1 MHRFR
6 WSVLVGA
13 VLMFLLP
20 AVAALA
26 HGGEIDAVVEVMSID
41 GGFEYGLGIHWSD
54 GDPVTGAHIVMRA
67 DQEDLEEVTEP
78 VEVSPGVYVGK
89 LPLASAGEWR
99 VFVAIHHPDSNG
111 NIEFVQAVTGS
122 SDGSWV
128 VLVDTANE
136 EGVGSTPDPATA
148 LLDPHPPPSTIT
160 TTAGT
165 VDTSAAEDIAAATT
179 TTAVPN
185 RVEASDVVVDIAA
198 DERGPAFDVGL
209 RVVHLVAI
217 GMWIVPVFASVFG
230 RKNRRLVVVA
240 VAGVVLT
247 LATGA
252 LLMLW
257 GAPVGSPGLFS
268 WSEIFDLSY
277 GSSYLIA
284 FVVKLVG
291 VLLAGVATVRWA
303 VASDRKAAWVTLG
316 GATVVV
322 AAVTAMGQFHLLS
335 HF

>member
-1 MHRFR
+1 
-6 WSVLVGA
+6 
-13 VLMFLLP
+13 MFLLP
-20 AVAALA
+20 AVAAFA

-41 GGFEYGLGIHWSD
+41 GGFEYGIGIHWSD

-78 VEVSPGVYVGK
+78 VEVSPGVYVEK
-89 LPLASAGEWR
+89 LPLTSAGEWR

-111 NIEFVQAVTGS
+111 NIEFVQTVTGS
-122 SDGSWV
+122 GDGSSV
-128 VLVDTANE
+128 VLVDTADE
-136 EGVGSTPDPATA
+136 ERVGSTPDPATA
-148 LLDPHPPPSTIT
+148 LLDPHPPPSTTT
-160 TTAGT
+160 TTAEAA
-165 VDTSAAEDIAAATT
+165 DTSAAEDTAAEPTT
-179 TTAVPN
+179 TTAAPN
-185 RVEASDVVVDIAA
+185 QIEATDVVVDIAA
-198 DERGPAFDVGL
+198 DEQGPAFDVGL

-230 RKNRRLVVVA
+230 RKNRRLVVVT

-291 VLLAGVATVRWA
+291 VLLAAVATVRWA
-303 VASDRKAAWVTLG
+303 AASDRKAAWVTLG
-316 GATVVV
+316 GATVAV
-322 AAVTAMGQFHLLS
+322 AAVTAMSQFHLLS